1 MRQIILTNGRAA
13 SGMFDYAPGNGIIYE
28 GEHNVNDIVTLNFTR
43 NAIDNP
49 AVERFLRE
57 RYGFG
62 DNLPEVQTKYNP
74 KTKEFERDTHSY
86 IESGDVVYSIIGSD
100 GEKIHRGKL
109 SGEELPMDLK
119 IKILKYVGI

>member
-1 MRQIILTNGRAA
+1 MRQIILTNGRAS
-13 SGMFDYAPGNGIIYE
+13 SGILDYAPGNGIIYE
-28 GEHNVNDIVTLNFTR
+28 GEHNINDIAGITFTK

-49 AVERFLRE
+49 VVERLLRE

-62 DNLPEVQTKYNP
+62 DNLPEVQSKYNP
-74 KTKEFERDTHSY
+74 KTKEFEKDTRSY

-109 SGEELPMDLK
+109 SGEELPIDLK
-119 IKILKYVGI
+119 IKVLKYVGI